1 MSKIIIADHNR
12 LLREMLTKA
21 ISADEDVKIVKI
33 LDSHHNL
40 YEQVQR
46 HEVDWVIISQPDDQ
60 DELPSEV
67 KQIWVDYPDTGVLVV
82 SPDGS
87 HLSAKW
93 LEAREQVLDGIS
105 LAELLE
111 LLSNRAVFETEKDL

>member
-82 SPDGS
+82 SPDGA

-111 LLSNRAVFETEKDL
+111 LLSNRAVFETEKDP

>member
-1 MSKIIIADHNR
+1 MSKIIVADHNR

-33 LDSHHNL
+33 LDSHNNL
-40 YEQVQR
+40 YEQVQK

-60 DELPSEV
+60 EELPSGV

-87 HLSAKW
+87 HLTAKW
-93 LEAREQVLDGIS
+93 LESREQVLDGIS

-111 LLSNRAVFETEKDL
+111 LLSNRAVFEIEKET

>member
-40 YEQVQR
+40 YEQVQK

-111 LLSNRAVFETEKDL
+111 LLSNRAVFEIVKDT

>member
-111 LLSNRAVFETEKDL
+111 LLSNRAVFEIVKDT